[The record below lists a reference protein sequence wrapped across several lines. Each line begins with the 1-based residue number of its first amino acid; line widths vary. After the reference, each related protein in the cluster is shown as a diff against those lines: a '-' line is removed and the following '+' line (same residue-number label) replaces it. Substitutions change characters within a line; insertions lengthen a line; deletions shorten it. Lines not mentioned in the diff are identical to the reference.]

1 MTLSRDQE
9 LWGMTVWVEKTH
21 GFEGAQ
27 FIAEKIAR
35 LRRRGEDGGVAL
47 WQDVARRFE
56 QLSERSPAEN

>member
-9 LWGMTVWVEKTH
+9 LWGMALWVEKAH
-21 GFEGAQ
+21 GSDGAQ

-35 LRRRGEDGGVAL
+35 LRGRGEEGGVAL

-56 QLSERSPAEN
+56 QLIEPSRLEN